1 MKYTIVGT
9 AGHVDHGKTALI
21 KALTGFEGDT
31 LEEEKRRGITI
42 NLSFSSMQNESTN
55 VAFIDVPGHE
65 KLLKNMIAGAFGFD
79 AALLVVDA
87 NEGMMPQTKEHLE
100 ILNLLHVKHI
110 LIALTKKD
118 LASEETLQQ
127 RHYEIHEHFKTL
139 LHVTLLE
146 SIPVSIHDKASIET
160 LRQALY
166 ALPCTP
172 KKSNGLFRYYVD
184 RSFSIAGAGTV
195 VTGTVLDGTIKVGEK
210 IYAPELEKEFVIR
223 NLQVHESDV
232 TEALSSQRTAINLQN
247 AQKTAFEKGALL
259 CKKGYIR
266 GFDVA
271 DVWVEGIGGHTL
283 KHNAKMIMYVGTKQV
298 EARLLFLE
306 TESALEKGFAKL
318 HFNTPLFL
326 VYDEPFI
333 LCASG
338 RTVGGGRILNPIN
351 DPMKK
356 RTKLALLSA
365 LWMKDFKTAFGIL
378 IQMHKRGFGLISSNQ
393 RFGLN
398 HDEALAIAKTLEG
411 VFIDEKGLVVY
422 PSEIEQELERMIQ
435 AIYTKNSYALL
446 SANSLSLKLK
456 WASSAL
462 IEHVLKKLCERGILS
477 FLDGIYKNPTI
488 DVDNIETHI
497 EERIYTLLLQAQ
509 YTPDAPYNIYDELDI
524 DRQMG
529 DNALKRLTKA
539 KKVIRLEHNLFVSA
553 PALSAIVAKMREIML
568 HEKGIDIASFRK
580 HFDISRKYLVAYLD
594 YLDQFDDIFKEG
606 NKRLLR
612 Q

>member
-1 MKYTIVGT
+1 MNYSIVGT

-21 KALTGFEGDT
+21 TALTGFEGDT

-42 NLSFSSMQNESTN
+42 NLSFSSMQNDKTN

-79 AALLVVDA
+79 AALVVVDA

-118 LASEETLQQ
+118 LATPEMLEQ
-127 RHYEIHEHFKTL
+127 RKFEIVEHFKHL
-139 LHVTLLE
+139 SHLHLLE
-146 SIPVSIHDKASIET
+146 IIPVSIYDATSIEA

-166 ALPCTP
+166 ALPYVP

-210 IYAPELEKEFVIR
+210 LYAPEIEKEFVIR
-223 NLQVHESDV
+223 NLQVHDTDV
-232 TEALSSQRTAINLQN
+232 PLALSSQRTAINLQS
-247 AQKTAFEKGALL
+247 AQKTSFEKGVLL
-259 CKKGYIR
+259 CKKGFIR

-271 DVWVEGIGGHTL
+271 DVWIEGIGGHTL
-283 KHNAKMIMYVGTKQV
+283 KHNAKINLFVGTKQV
-298 EARLLFLE
+298 EARILFLE
-306 TESALEKGFAKL
+306 GEETMEKGFAKL
-318 HFNTPLFL
+318 QFSKPLFL

-333 LCASG
+333 VCASG
-338 RTVGGGRILNPIN
+338 RTIGGGRILNPIN

-356 RTKLALLSA
+356 KPKLELLKALNE
-365 LWMKDFKTAFGIL
+365 KNFKAAFSL
-378 IQMHKRGFGLISSNQ
+378 LVEMHKRGFGLISSNQ

-398 HDEALAIAKTLEG
+398 HDEAIAIAKEMEG
-411 VFIDEKGLVVY
+411 IFVDEKGLVLY
-422 PSEIEQELERMIQ
+422 PLETQKELEAIIK
-435 AIYTKNSYALL
+435 AIYTKNTYALL

-456 WASSAL
+456 WASASFV
-462 IEHVLKKLCERGILS
+462 ESVLKALCEKNILA
-477 FLDGIYKNPTI
+477 FHNGVYKNPHI
-488 DVDNIETHI
+488 DVDNIETMI
-497 EERIYTLLLQAQ
+497 EERIYDIIYEAH

-524 DRQMG
+524 DREMG
-529 DNALKRLTKA
+529 DNALKSLTRA
-539 KKVIRLEHNLFVSA
+539 KKVVRLEHNLFIATVH
-553 PALSAIVAKMREIML
+553 LSAMIAKMREIMRT
-568 HEKGIDIASFRK
+568 ENGIDIQSFRN
-580 HFDISRKYLVAYLD
+580 HFEMSRKYLVAYLD
-594 YLDQFDDIFKEG
+594 YLDQFDDVKKEG

-612 Q
+612 